1 MPLNKE
7 IITRVVIGIILF
19 ILFVKVVGPVILE
32 LLKKKIPGSYNPDND
47 IDSMIRRQKERL
59 RAQYGLVE
67 RTDMPG
73 RIESLESES
82 TVVTKPAT
90 KEIENIYKE
99 AKWGGGDFAKSIQAE
114 ITRNYSYT
122 LAETKVHAFVLLSEK
137 RNYLRFLSAENQ
149 KSNDAIKHYLSLVM
163 LMLILIEEIRNR
175 EFNVLDRV
183 AKKCKI
189 KTSEMA
195 LAIQLKILFAISSK
209 KPIKEEKLFEAAPTL
224 HQYAE
229 DTMKDAL
236 EIILK
241 KEANLWAKGHSVF
254 FEEMALF
261 LNYADLM
268 SPYPKFQSKTDTET
282 AHLVLQTNSDMEMED
297 IKKAYKKL
305 AMAKHPDKLGQ
316 MKLPKLLESKA
327 AAKFNSIQEAFDIIN
342 KTGKK

>member
-7 IITRVVIGIILF
+7 IITRVVVGIVLF
-19 ILFVKVVGPVILE
+19 VLFVKVVGPVIME
-32 LLKKKIPGSYNPDND
+32 ILKKKIPGSYNPDND

-67 RTDMPG
+67 RTEQSA
-73 RIESLESES
+73 RIDSSDTDTAIIS
-82 TVVTKPAT
+82 RPAT
-90 KEIENIYKE
+90 KEIETIYKE

-137 RNYLRFLSAENQ
+137 RNYLKFLSAENQ
-149 KSNDAIKHYLSLVM
+149 KSNEAIKNYLSLVM
-163 LMLILIEEIRNR
+163 LMLILIEEIRTK

-183 AKKCKI
+183 AKKCKV
-189 KTSEMA
+189 KTSELA
-195 LAIQLKILFAISSK
+195 LAIQLKILFAVSSK
-209 KPIKEEKLFEAAPTL
+209 KPIKEEKLFDSSPTL

-236 EIILK
+236 ETILK
-241 KEANLWAKGHSVF
+241 KEANLWAKGHSMF

-282 AHLVLQTNSDMEMED
+282 AHQILQTSPDMEMEE